1 MRKRKRRVTL
11 VSDMD
16 IWVNVEHLSEKGK
29 IQAEADLAEGL
40 EWWEGIEVELEFIL
54 RSVEF
59 QRTRGQPSQV
69 ARVGNWDNSF
79 KAK

>member
-1 MRKRKRRVTL
+1 MML

-40 EWWEGIEVELEFIL
+40 EWWGGIEVELEFIL

-59 QRTRGQPSQV
+59 QRIRGQPSKV